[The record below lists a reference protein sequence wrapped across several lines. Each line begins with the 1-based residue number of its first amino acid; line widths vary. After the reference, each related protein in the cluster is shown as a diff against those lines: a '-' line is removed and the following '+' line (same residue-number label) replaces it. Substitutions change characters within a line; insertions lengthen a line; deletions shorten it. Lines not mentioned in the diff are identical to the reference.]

1 MKKSEFEYWLK
12 NYKELTPS
20 KASNICKRLIEF
32 SDRVCASGYS
42 CDSIFSNNTFV
53 NLAKWKQ
60 KISKQIDIPVSTKKD
75 LDLLGEYLEIK
86 NITKLPYHLSSEPAL
101 AEYVEK
107 MKMSFSYKAVL
118 ILIMIKR
125 IKCGEDNEID
135 FIIEDIINFYRD
147 RINAGEIAEKKES
160 LFSNYEVT
168 DSEAKRIIVNNPIS
182 VLEKA
187 GILFCNV
194 DNKICFSS
202 DYYIEK
208 EDLELVESKCKSR
221 LITYY
226 EKLTHHIADEKSPE
240 QKLKDAILSISS
252 SEEKE
257 RCLLA
262 YKECFTPAEIDDKA
276 DYSLLLI
283 SNEDERKIGKIVQ
296 DSMQKLSESGFI
308 FDNSLYSLFYTKEW
322 SKKTLGLYY
331 ALFKSYDPS
340 QPIENQTKDHR
351 NNNRYYGK
359 VFTFGECQVLLT
371 SEWYKESKELYINW
385 FNSLLKPKN

>member
-1 MKKSEFEYWLK
+1 MLKVWL
-12 NYKELTPS
+12 
-20 KASNICKRLIEF
+20 I
-32 SDRVCASGYS
+32 
-42 CDSIFSNNTFV
+42 
-53 NLAKWKQ
+53 
-60 KISKQIDIPVSTKKD
+60 
-75 LDLLGEYLEIK
+75 
-86 NITKLPYHLSSEPAL
+86 
-101 AEYVEK
+101 
-107 MKMSFSYKAVL
+107 
-118 ILIMIKR
+118 
-125 IKCGEDNEID
+125 
-135 FIIEDIINFYRD
+135 
-147 RINAGEIAEKKES
+147 
-160 LFSNYEVT
+160 
-168 DSEAKRIIVNNPIS
+168 
-182 VLEKA
+182 
-187 GILFCNV
+187 
-194 DNKICFSS
+194 
-202 DYYIEK
+202 
-208 EDLELVESKCKSR
+208 
-221 LITYY
+221 
-226 EKLTHHIADEKSPE
+226 
-240 QKLKDAILSISS
+240 
-252 SEEKE
+252 
-257 RCLLA
+257 A